1 MGKIAVKIIDS
12 ETNEMVPAKAQVISS
27 SGEYVSPKDA
37 IQKVG
42 PGHQFFYSD
51 GSFEVDVTRG
61 TVRITVERGTEYSP
75 RTIDFNVSAS
85 GTNVIDIEIS
95 RWNDLPEKGWYPG
108 NTHIHYDEKESR
120 PDLRLSLDPRV
131 CLLYTS
137 PSPRD

>member
-42 PGHQFFYSD
+42 PGHPFFYSD

-61 TVRITVERGTEYSP
+61 TTRITVERGTEYSP
-75 RTIDFNVSAS
+75 RLPVQMQLILRFRDGMTCLKRDGTREIHTSTMTRKNLGQTSDF
-85 GTNVIDIEIS
+85 
-95 RWNDLPEKGWYPG
+95 
-108 NTHIHYDEKESR
+108 H
-120 PDLRLSLDPRV
+120 
-131 CLLYTS
+131 
-137 PSPRD
+137 